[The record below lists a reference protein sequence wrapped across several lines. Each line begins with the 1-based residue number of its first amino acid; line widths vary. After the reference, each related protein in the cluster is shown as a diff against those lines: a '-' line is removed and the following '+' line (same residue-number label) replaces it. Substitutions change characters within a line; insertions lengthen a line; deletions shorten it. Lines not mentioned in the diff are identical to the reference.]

1 MGSHYD
7 RCRAG
12 VQQVEAAYDELLQA
26 LDSYEAILKSL
37 PRDDEKLVIALDMQ
51 VKGVTRLK
59 DLLESEVLDRMIRF
73 SDRVIRIK
81 HWEDGT
87 FV

>member
-12 VQQVEAAYDELLQA
+12 VQKVEAAYDELLQA
-26 LDSYEAILKSL
+26 LDSYEATLISL

-59 DLLESEVLDRMIRF
+59 DLLESEVLDRLIRF